1 MNEKGLGKSTFALGY
16 WKSSEYIKYLAKK
29 KKQERLK
36 VHFKFITQDKN
47 IVYLCNWALSN
58 PTRFAKKDK
67 EVTCKNCKRI
77 MNNFKIK
84 NTGKK
89 K

>member
-1 MNEKGLGKSTFALGY
+1 M
-16 WKSSEYIKYLAKK
+16 KK
-29 KKQERLK
+29 TKK
-36 VHFKFITQDKN
+36 HFKFITTEKR

-58 PTRFAKKDK
+58 PTRFATSDK

-77 MNNFKIK
+77 MKNYLIK